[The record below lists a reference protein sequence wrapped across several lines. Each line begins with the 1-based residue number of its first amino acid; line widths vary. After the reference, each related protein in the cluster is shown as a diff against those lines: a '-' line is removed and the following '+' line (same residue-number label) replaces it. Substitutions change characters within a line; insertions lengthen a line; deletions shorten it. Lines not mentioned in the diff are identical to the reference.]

1 MSEIWNKMIDEQD
14 YPARMETLVEII
26 RNEFE
31 NDDEPW
37 SKKGRYIAKALES
50 NDANQ
55 LLVALCG
62 WTAESLA
69 VQSFM
74 LCDEREEFNNQ
85 DEQGCF
91 IARWSDGVT
100 TETNCTIS
108 AITHEVTGIE
118 NALHRENDC
127 VSIVEAYVQ
136 FAPVSDW
143 AEFNCI
149 PECKRGDNKV
159 CFWYKE
165 V

>member
-1 MSEIWNKMIDEQD
+1 MSDTWNKMLLEED

-26 RNEFE
+26 RHEFE
-31 NDDEPW
+31 NDDEHW
-37 SKKGRYIAKALES
+37 SKKGRYIARALAA

-69 VQSFM
+69 VKSFM
-74 LCDEREEFNNQ
+74 LCDEHEEFDNQ
-85 DEQGCF
+85 DEHGVF
-91 IARWSDGVT
+91 IARWSDGVK
-100 TETNCTIS
+100 TEWSCMIS

-118 NALHRENDC
+118 KAIHRENDG

-143 AEFNCI
+143 AEFYCI